1 MFLISL
7 VKDELNLALG
17 FYNKQTLD
25 WFHYIAY

>member
-7 VKDELNLALG
+7 VKGELNLALD